1 MSEKFIVIKQEDA
14 DKYLN
19 EKGKEALHG
28 ILEGIA
34 EGRSMDNKVCEN
46 KYLVVN
52 QNEEYADLV
61 KKLILK
67 EVSAREIVETIA
79 RNCVAWDTS
88 KDKTEGLL
96 PEVAVFKNPSLY
108 KKLTGEKYNFSE
120 AIKNFNVGDL

>member
-1 MSEKFIVIKQEDA
+1 MEDKFIVIKQEDA

-28 ILEGIA
+28 ILETIA
-34 EGRSMDNKVCEN
+34 DGRSMDNKKSCKE
-46 KYLVVN
+46 YLVVN
-52 QNEEYADLV
+52 KDEEYADLV
-61 KKLILK
+61 NKLILK
-67 EVSAREIVETIA
+67 EVSAREILETIA

-108 KKLTGEKYNFSE
+108 KKLTGEEYKQFKAME
-120 AIKNFNVGDL
+120 KFHIE